1 MLKVA
6 VFRYLFWAVLVLV
19 FAAGAARISIFGLG
33 YLLACFYL
41 LLFGTTLLQKDT
53 RARLVPWDCLIL
65 YNVTVIISKNMLSLL
80 SCVFVEQMQSS
91 FCWVIQLFSL
101 VCTVKGY
108 YNRECVRAWGP
119 WAHRGGTRASPGP
132 APPPSHSQGDAE
144 QGQGLPAARGRGR
157 RPLGQRLLPVA
168 AAAAPRLP

>member
-6 VFRYLFWAVLVLV
+6 VFRYLFWLVLV
-19 FAAGAARISIFGLG
+19 VVFVAGATRISIFGLG

-53 RARLVPWDCLIL
+53 RAQLVLWDCLIL

-80 SCVFVEQMQSS
+80 SCVFVEQMQSN

-108 YNRECVRAWGP
+108 YDRE
-119 WAHRGGTRASPGP
+119 WARDVRGGGHKET
-132 APPPSHSQGDAE
+132 HCFWC
-144 QGQGLPAARGRGR
+144 
-157 RPLGQRLLPVA
+157 RPLALLVS
-168 AAAAPRLP
+168 APQPKR